1 MVKAHSLLYAIYICL
16 IVSIICGALLYFA
29 NLYNQLNL
37 YYNLQE
43 ELYIQN
49 QSVVNFALGNKI
61 LPQEIEKDENSG
73 IEGNYK
79 TRSYGLLTLLLAE
92 SSVGNDTVTSA
103 HFVGSFSTDKT
114 AIYLTNISKPLS
126 YSGTVK
132 LTGDS
137 QLPSAFIETSYITS
151 GANKITNNGQVTVS
165 DLALPEINPDFK
177 KIFAQ
182 TQGRRTALKD
192 IERPKDSL
200 YYNSF
205 LNETKE
211 IDVSSRLSS
220 VIFKGNFI
228 LRSKDSIRIQKNAV
242 LEDVILIA
250 PKITFEAGFKGTVQ
264 AFATKGIELEEKVVL
279 NYPSVICVY
288 NANEA
293 ESKIKIKKES
303 IISGAVVLFG
313 NSIEELDKNSM
324 EIAEEGLIF
333 GDIYC
338 AGKLFLRSTVY
349 GSVYTNRFF
358 IQTGATSYDNT
369 IADLE
374 INSDKRPDYFISIP
388 LFTTQKTRYGILKKV
403 L

>member
-1 MVKAHSLLYAIYICL
+1 MIKAHSLLYAIYICL

-49 QSVVNFALGNKI
+49 QSDVNFALGNKI

-73 IEGNYK
+73 IEGRYK
-79 TRSYGLLTLLLAE
+79 TKSYGLLTLLLAE

-103 HFVGSFSTDKT
+103 HFVGNYVTDKT
-114 AIYLTNISKPLS
+114 AVYLTNISKSLS
-126 YSGTVK
+126 YSGTVT
-132 LTGDS
+132 LTGNS
-137 QLPSAFIETSYITS
+137 ELPSDFIDAAYINNS
-151 GANKITNNGQVTVS
+151 PNKFTNNGKITVS
-165 DLALPEINPDFK
+165 DIRLPEINPDFE
-177 KIFAQ
+177 KIFEE
-182 TQGRRTALKD
+182 TEGVKTALKD
-192 IERPKDSL
+192 VEKPKDSL

-205 LNETKE
+205 FNETKE
-211 IDVSSRLSS
+211 IYINSSLSNI
-220 VIFKGNFI
+220 IFKGNFI
-228 LRSKDSIRIQKNAV
+228 LKSQDSIRIKKSTV

-264 AFATKGIELEEKVVL
+264 AFATKGIELEEKVTL

-288 NANEA
+288 NKNEE
-293 ESKIKIKKES
+293 ESKIVIKKES
-303 IISGAVVLFG
+303 TISGAVVLFG
-313 NSIEELDKNSM
+313 NSPDDFDKSSI

-338 AGKLFLRSTVY
+338 TGKLALRSNVY

-358 IQTGATSYDNT
+358 VKTMASTYDNT
-369 IADLE
+369 ISDVE
-374 INSDKRPDYFISIP
+374 INASKRPAYFISIP
-388 LFTTQKTRYGILKKV
+388 LFNNQKSAYGILKKV